1 MTLAHERL
9 DVYQCAIDFTAWAHE
24 LLASL
29 PPGLAAHNQ
38 LERAS
43 TSIPLN
49 LAESNGK
56 FSEGE
61 RARFLQI
68 ALGSTL
74 ECAATMDVL
83 VAKGILAAEG
93 VVEGKEILERI
104 NAMLMAML
112 RKLGKTV
119 RGV

>member
-1 MTLAHERL
+1 MPLAHERL
-9 DVYQCAIDFTAWAHE
+9 DVYRLAIDFTAWAQQLQH
-24 LLASL
+24 SL
-29 PPGLAAHNQ
+29 PAGLAARNQ

-56 FSEGE
+56 LTEGE

-74 ECAATMDVL
+74 ECAATLDVL
-83 VAKGILAAEG
+83 AAKGILEEG
-93 VVEGKEILERI
+93 ELKEGKEILERV
-104 NAMLMAML
+104 ASMLMAML
-112 RKLGKTV
+112 RKLGKTL
-119 RGV
+119 